1 MAVEDNLCDNLAL
14 LGDKTTLRDA
24 CEYALMNGGKRFRP
38 AIVMMV
44 SEALGKKSDV
54 KHVALGV
61 EFLHTASLIADDLP
75 CMDDDDERRDLPSTH
90 KVYGE
95 AIALLAS
102 YALIAAGYRAI
113 CYNTEALRGTVLDAD
128 ANRICFAALENVTR
142 NTGIIGATGGQF
154 LDICPPGRDLDSVK
168 DVIYKKTVTLFEVSF
183 VLGWLFGGGNLDL
196 LDTVKRA
203 AYHFGMAFQ
212 IKDDI
217 DDIRQDIE
225 NKKVLNYAVLLG
237 EEAARM
243 AFRDEIEALRSTMN
257 ELNIYS
263 DDFRAIIDAI

>member
-1 MAVEDNLCDNLAL
+1 
-14 LGDKTTLRDA
+14 
-24 CEYALMNGGKRFRP
+24 
-38 AIVMMV
+38 
-44 SEALGKKSDV
+44 
-54 KHVALGV
+54 
-61 EFLHTASLIADDLP
+61 
-75 CMDDDDERRDLPSTH
+75 
-90 KVYGE
+90 
-95 AIALLAS
+95 
-102 YALIAAGYRAI
+102 
-113 CYNTEALRGTVLDAD
+113 
-128 ANRICFAALENVTR
+128 
-142 NTGIIGATGGQF
+142 
-154 LDICPPGRDLDSVK
+154 VK